1 MLRILLLTISFIN
14 LTVVFGT
21 LELVIGFN
29 KTQNLQIENKSS
41 KAWVKRDWDTTIPSG
56 LF

>member
-29 KTQNLQIENKSS
+29 KTQNLLKLILKQYQDFK
-41 KAWVKRDWDTTIPSG
+41 K
-56 LF
+56 